1 MSSAAGGKGAE
12 DTYYSAAMSQSRR
25 TAAKPAAGPSS
36 FRPATVQSDQL
47 HAAIRA
53 KSSRFNGAAVT
64 RNPETLFR
72 PMYRRYGA
80 SLWPDHLVVEHG
92 ARAPHAAPSAELCS

>member
-36 FRPATVQSDQL
+36 FRPATVQIDEL

-53 KSSRFNGAAVT
+53 QSSRFTAAAVARKLGT
-64 RNPETLFR
+64 FFGR
-72 PMYRRYGA
+72 MYRRYRAG
-80 SLWPDHLVVEHG
+80 LPPDHLVVEHG
-92 ARAPHAAPSAELCS
+92 APAPHAASSAKLCS